1 MGTQHKAKENL
12 ACPCPSRQS
21 NAGPTRTHLHL
32 EHCPAPLG
40 ISGCSYG
47 MPHCSK
53 LEPCKQSSL
62 GCLHPWTNL
71 HNPAQ
76 TYLRAP
82 LCPLHPSGRSGTWHP
97 WGTTRAHCPHGPS
110 CSSGTPEPSAPRASL
125 RSLHPAHPPPPP
137 LGPLLPGEVPVSD
150 PHDAAVRPTQLPQMC
165 AADTTHRDPR
175 APGPARRPVPP
186 AARHGRG
193 RAASPSPA
201 PQPTLNEA

>member
-1 MGTQHKAKENL
+1 MLALPEHIYTSSTALLLWASQDAPTGCPTAVNWSPANRAPWAVCILGPISITPHKRTSEHPYA
-12 ACPCPSRQS
+12 PCIPPGAQ
-21 NAGPTRTHLHL
+21 GPGI
-32 EHCPAPLG
+32 PGAPLG
-40 ISGCSYG
+40 PTAPTGPPAAQGPLSR
-47 MPHCSK
+47 PHPGHPYV
-53 LEPCKQSSL
+53 PCTQ
-62 GCLHPWTNL
+62 
-71 HNPAQ
+71 
-76 TYLRAP
+76 RI
-82 LCPLHPSGRSGTWHP
+82 
-97 WGTTRAHCPHGPS
+97 
-110 CSSGTPEPSAPRASL
+110 
-125 RSLHPAHPPPPP
+125 PPPPP